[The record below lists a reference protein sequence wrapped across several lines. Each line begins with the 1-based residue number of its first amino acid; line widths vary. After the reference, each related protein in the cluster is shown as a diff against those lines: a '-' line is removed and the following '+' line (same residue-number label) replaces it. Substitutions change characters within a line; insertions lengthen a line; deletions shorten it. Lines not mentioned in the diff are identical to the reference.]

1 MKKLKNSFSKYFNI
15 FCINMFIWSQGE
27 LAIFIPSEI
36 CVYVFCRFITY
47 LFLFVCMWNM
57 VLDLKNTLG
66 HSLNIYLCNFY
77 MPGMLDVGGTS
88 PLGEGN
94 QGPGNYTQ
102 PDERSD
108 KRRSE
113 ELLPRIKAD

>member
-1 MKKLKNSFSKYFNI
+1 M
-15 FCINMFIWSQGE
+15 
-27 LAIFIPSEI
+27 AIFIPSEI

-57 VLDLKNTLG
+57 VLDLKNTLE

-94 QGPGNYTQ
+94 
-102 PDERSD
+102 
-108 KRRSE
+108 
-113 ELLPRIKAD
+113 